1 MISLFLD
8 TSSSNLNVGV
18 LKNKELLKE
27 KVEMYN
33 FNPKVI
39 EKIINIYG
47 PEVKLK

>member
-1 MISLFLD
+1 MGKKDLTGKQLEM
-8 TSSSNLNVGV
+8 
-18 LKNKELLKE
+18 KELLKE